1 MFVLPPAVHRTIVAV
16 DVEGFGGQHR
26 INPHQVAVREGLYR
40 VLRQAFHAATIPW
53 SDCHH
58 EDRGDGI
65 LVLARPEVAKSV
77 FVESLPAQL
86 VEGLCEHNST
96 RPAPAQIR
104 LRMALHAG
112 EVQYDDHGVAGA
124 AVNLTYRLLDAA
136 PLTSALAGS
145 PGVLALATSSWF
157 FEEVVRHSPAAHP
170 NAYRRVRVRVK
181 ETETVGW
188 VHLPDHPYPTP
199 DTMVA
204 APLLGGLT
212 TAAPNQLPAETAHF
226 VGRVQELDQLSKLPD
241 APIDEGGTMV
251 SNTTSGQIPAS
262 APDGKAPEGGSHDT
276 TDTRKR
282 STLVRVAILVA
293 IATVL
298 LTLTGVML
306 INWLHEQEGA
316 RLTISGTPPVI
327 LTYINSEYQDEA
339 GLYETPHPSPAD
351 VNQRPPYYVGSGKLE
366 IVCQV
371 SNGTFITG
379 RFINADGVERRE
391 RSDIWYRVLPSN
403 YYIPAIYTTFPDG
416 VENKP
421 PPDAPFGTRIGEC
434 KDVPP

>member
-1 MFVLPPAVHRTIVAV
+1 MPVLPPAVHRTIVAV
-16 DVEGFGGQHR
+16 DVEGFGSQHR
-26 INPHQVAVREGLYR
+26 INPHRVAVREGLYR

-65 LVLARPEVAKSV
+65 LILARPEVAKSV

-124 AVNLTYRLLDAA
+124 AVNLTYRLLNAA

-145 PGVLALATSSWF
+145 PGVLALVTSSWF
-157 FEEVVRHSPAAHP
+157 FEEVVQHSTAAHP

-199 DTMVA
+199 DTTVA
-204 APLLGGLT
+204 APLLVGLT
-212 TAAPNQLPAETAHF
+212 TAVPHQPPAETAHF
-226 VGRVQELDQLSKLPD
+226 VGRVEELDQMSKLPD
-241 APIDEGGTMV
+241 APIEEGGTMV
-251 SNTTSGQIPAS
+251 SNTTSGEITAS
-262 APDGKAPEGGSHDT
+262 PPDGKAPEGGSHGT
-276 TDTRKR
+276 TDIGKR
-282 STLVRVAILVA
+282 SALVRVAIWVA

-298 LTLTGVML
+298 LIEV
-306 INWLHEQEGA
+306 IVVNWIYGQEGTP
-316 RLTISGTPPVI
+316 LTTSGSPPVI
-327 LTYINSEYQDEA
+327 PTYINSEYQDDA
-339 GLYETPHPSPAD
+339 GLYETPHLPPAD
-351 VNQRPPYYVGSGKLE
+351 INQPPPYQVGSGKLE

-371 SNGTFITG
+371 SNGTFITA
-379 RFINADGVERRE
+379 RFINADGVERTDRN
-391 RSDIWYRVLPSN
+391 DIWYRVLPTN
-403 YYIPAIYTTFPDG
+403 YYLPAIYTTFPYG
-416 VENKP
+416 VENKTP
-421 PPDAPFGTRIGEC
+421 PGAPFGSVIGEC